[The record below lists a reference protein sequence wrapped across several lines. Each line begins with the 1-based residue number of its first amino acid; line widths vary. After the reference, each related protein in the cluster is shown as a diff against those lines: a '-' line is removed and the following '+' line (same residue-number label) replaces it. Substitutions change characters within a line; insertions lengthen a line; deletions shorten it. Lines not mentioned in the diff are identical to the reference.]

1 MTQAPPCL
9 PWAGP
14 FLARTM
20 EESCLLAMAA
30 LVVCPEVG
38 AMGGGNQRPG
48 CLGVLSSQRKGSKD
62 GGP

>member
-1 MTQAPPCL
+1 MIQAPPCL

-30 LVVCPEVG
+30 L
-38 AMGGGNQRPG
+38 
-48 CLGVLSSQRKGSKD
+48 
-62 GGP
+62 